1 MICTWYFKIVSNFTL
16 LTVREITYNISKYH
30 SWYLCQIPLQIMLL
44 PKPIDIAAVVFFF
57 RRPLH
62 KKTCAN
68 LSIIVNHPIIFIFI
82 TLANH
87 SHKTSVVN
95 ARFPFTKTS
104 RKLRR
109 KEAIRVK
116 NLFHSFPS
124 LRDQPGMEHAF
135 STKKFPTG
143 KPRAILIKIHSFPG
157 IF

>member
-1 MICTWYFKIVSNFTL
+1 
-16 LTVREITYNISKYH
+16 
-30 SWYLCQIPLQIMLL
+30 MLL
-44 PKPIDIAAVVFFF
+44 SLFFF

-62 KKTCAN
+62 KKTCTN
-68 LSIIVNHPIIFIFI
+68 LSIIVKHPIIFIFI
-82 TLANH
+82 TLVNH

-124 LRDQPGMEHAF
+124 LRNQPGMEHAF
-135 STKKFPTG
+135 STEKFPTG
-143 KPRAILIKIHSFPG
+143 KPRAILIKIHLFPG
-157 IF
+157 IFQFKAQKNVRAICIPTGIFEIFGAQKAANLNGLLHIQL

>member
-1 MICTWYFKIVSNFTL
+1 
-16 LTVREITYNISKYH
+16 
-30 SWYLCQIPLQIMLL
+30 MLL
-44 PKPIDIAAVVFFF
+44 PKPIYIAAVVIFF

-62 KKTCAN
+62 KKTCTN

-82 TLANH
+82 TLVNH

-135 STKKFPTG
+135 STEKFPTG
-143 KPRAILIKIHSFPG
+143 KPRAILIKIHLFPG
-157 IF
+157 IFQFKAQKTSVPFASQPEFLKFLVNRKRLI